1 MIGRIFSGLQIKV
14 VNLDLSWIK
23 LLAEETNQS
32 EISRQ
37 ERLRREEEERKMVAA
52 ATAPFVEK
60 MHRLVDTYAQEF
72 NQHCMFPELRITV
85 SKLHKRNKRPASGSA
100 QGYSPIDEVAYFT
113 FTRTNWLF
121 GVKGINGIIEF
132 IELPVTEGAASI
144 NYRLEEMGLV
154 ATKTLVATIDPD
166 TDKPVWSLDGHALD
180 APAIYSLCEWYFRDF
195 IERTSPSQT

>member
-1 MIGRIFSGLQIKV
+1 M
-14 VNLDLSWIK
+14 DLSWIK
-23 LLAEETNQS
+23 LLAEESNQS

-52 ATAPFVEK
+52 ATPPFVEK
-60 MHRLVDTYAQEF
+60 MHRLIDTYAQEF

-85 SKLHKRNKRPASGSA
+85 SKLQKRNRGATS
-100 QGYSPIDEVAYFT
+100 GYSQANNPIDEVAYFT
-113 FTRTNWLF
+113 FTRTHWLF

-132 IELPVTEGAASI
+132 IEIPVTEGAAAMT
-144 NYRLEEMGLV
+144 YRLDEMGLA

-166 TDKPVWSLDGHALD
+166 TDKPVWSLDGHTLD

-195 IERTSPSQT
+195 IERTGPSQT